1 MKKRF
6 SILLALAMT
15 VSLTVPAFADEPDY
29 TTGTPW
35 PCIDLD
41 GVVTEETTAELKD
54 NFALAVNKDKILALE
69 IPEGY
74 TGDEPAFLA
83 FIHNDDSD
91 AALRLL
97 IHAGEGSDTKVILCV
112 AAQCA

>member
-1 MKKRF
+1 MKKLF

-74 TGDEPAFLA
+74 SRAGTSVDRKATPAP
-83 FIHNDDSD
+83 
-91 AALRLL
+91 ALRWTWPFRRRR
-97 IHAGEGSDTKVILCV
+97 I
-112 AAQCA
+112 

>member
-1 MKKRF
+1 MKKLF

-54 NFALAVNKDKILALE
+54 NFALAVSGGGGSE
-69 IPEGY
+69 EYVP
-74 TGDEPAFLA
+74 
-83 FIHNDDSD
+83 
-91 AALRLL
+91 RRC
-97 IHAGEGSDTKVILCV
+97 AGGTRRAPGL
-112 AAQCA
+112 

>member
-1 MKKRF
+1 MKRLF

-41 GVVTEETTAELKD
+41 GVVTEETTAEVKD

-69 IPEGY
+69 IPTGY
-74 TGDEPAFLA
+74 SSAGTTM
-83 FIHNDDSD
+83 D
-91 AALRLL
+91 AAIQAAEDLKKCSSATRRR
-97 IHAGEGSDTKVILCV
+97 DTTRAWPMITSSS
-112 AAQCA
+112 

>member
-1 MKKRF
+1 MKKLF

-54 NFALAVNKDKILALE
+54 N
-69 IPEGY
+69 
-74 TGDEPAFLA
+74 
-83 FIHNDDSD
+83 
-91 AALRLL
+91 
-97 IHAGEGSDTKVILCV
+97 
-112 AAQCA
+112 